1 MLKLKIFKYN
11 YDKKFLF
18 KIREQLHI
26 RRNFFNSK
34 KNSYVDHLKWINK
47 NYKNNIIFIIFLKNK
62 KIGYLRYQNQKNFY
76 SISVAIQ
83 KKHQKKGFS
92 KQALLKSENF
102 LKKKI
107 IKSNVLV
114 QNKNSINF
122 FKSCDYKAKRFNQTF
137 VELEKILK

>member
-1 MLKLKIFKYN
+1 MLKLKNFKYN

-18 KIREQLHI
+18 KIREQLYI

-34 KNSYVDHLKWINK
+34 KNSYIDHLKWINK
-47 NYKNNIIFIIFLKNK
+47 NYKKNIIFIILLKNK
-62 KIGYLRYQNQKNFY
+62 KIGYLRYQNKKNY
-76 SISVAIQ
+76 YLISIAIQ

-102 LKKKI
+102 LKNKI
-107 IKSNVLV
+107 IKSKVLIR
-114 QNKNSINF
+114 NKNSLNF
-122 FKSCDYKAKRFNQTF
+122 FKSCNYKTKRLNQTF